1 MFIYWEKYGKGWLF
15 CNDCSFE
22 FLKTAILVKELFV
35 NRIFNNTANILTSNY
50 NSTKY
55 FQSELHFDYTVRDKF
70 LVEEH

>member
-1 MFIYWEKYGKGWLF
+1 MGKDGY
-15 CNDCSFE
+15 SV
-22 FLKTAILVKELFV
+22 FLWISKTAILVKELFV